1 MRCSRRRRAV
11 AVTPELVAQVQALF
25 NSSRLTQDEIAMQL
39 GCSQATVSR
48 LSRLTPD
55 GSIAQ

>member
-25 NSSRLTQDEIAMQL
+25 NSSRLTQDEIATQL

>member
-1 MRCSRRRRAV
+1 
-11 AVTPELVAQVQALF
+11 VTPELVAQVQALF
-25 NSSRLTQDEIAMQL
+25 NSSRLTQDEIATQL

>member
-1 MRCSRRRRAV
+1 MRTPRRRTC
-11 AVTPELVAQVQALF
+11 VTPALLAQIRELF
-25 NSSRLTQDEIAMQL
+25 ERTTLTQNEIAMQL

-55 GSIAQ
+55 GS